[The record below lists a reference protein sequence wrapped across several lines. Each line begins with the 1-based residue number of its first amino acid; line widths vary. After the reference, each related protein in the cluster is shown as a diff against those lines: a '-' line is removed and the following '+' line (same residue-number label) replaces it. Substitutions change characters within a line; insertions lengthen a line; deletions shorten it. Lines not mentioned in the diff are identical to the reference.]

1 MKILLAFDG
10 SEHSEAAA
18 RELAGRPWPPNSVV
32 HILTV
37 VAAYI
42 PSAVEFVSTGETAGQ
57 IQDDHVQSARDLAET
72 VAASLQTTGLRIEVV
87 VRKGDARRL
96 IVDEAKSWGA
106 DLIVMGACGHTA
118 FERWLIG
125 SVAQSVVA
133 HAPCSVEVVRP
144 PLSHTGPS

>member
-18 RELAGRPWPPNSVV
+18 RELAARPWPANSVV
-32 HILTV
+32 RILMAV
-37 VAAYI
+37 RAYV
-42 PSAVEFVSTGETAGQ
+42 PSAVEFVSTGETADQ
-57 IQDDHVQSARDLAET
+57 IQDHHVDSARELVET
-72 VAASLQTTGLRIEVV
+72 VAESLRATGLHVETAVK
-87 VRKGDARRL
+87 KGDPRRL

-125 SVAQSVVA
+125 SVAQSVVS
-133 HAPCSVEVVRP
+133 HARCSVELVRHP
-144 PLSHTGPS
+144 Q